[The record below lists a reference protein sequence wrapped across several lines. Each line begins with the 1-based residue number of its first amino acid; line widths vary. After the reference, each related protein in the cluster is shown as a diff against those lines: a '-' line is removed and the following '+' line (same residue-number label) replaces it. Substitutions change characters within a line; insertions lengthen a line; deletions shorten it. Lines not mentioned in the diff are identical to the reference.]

1 VQSHPE
7 LLEAVRIAKD
17 QLAIGLKG
25 MSRAELKEQYNLL
38 VSLEIEY
45 YKNFIKPY
53 YDAIQEIDENEKML
67 SVPTEDS

>member
-1 VQSHPE
+1 MQSHAE

>member
-1 VQSHPE
+1 MQSHIE
-7 LLEAVRIAKD
+7 LLEAVSIAKD
-17 QLAIGLKG
+17 QLAIGLQG

-53 YDAIQEIDENEKML
+53 YDAIQEIDENEKMF

>member
-1 VQSHPE
+1 MQSHIE
-7 LLEAVRIAKD
+7 LLEAVSIAKD

-53 YDAIQEIDENEKML
+53 YDAIQEIDENEKMF

>member
-1 VQSHPE
+1 MQSHTE
-7 LLEAVRIAKD
+7 LLEAVSIAKD

>member
-1 VQSHPE
+1 MQSHAE

-17 QLAIGLKG
+17 QLAIGLKD

>member
-1 VQSHPE
+1 MQSHPE

-25 MSRAELKEQYNLL
+25 MSRGELKEQYNLL

>member
-1 VQSHPE
+1 MQSHIE
-7 LLEAVRIAKD
+7 LLEAVSIAKD
-17 QLAIGLKG
+17 QLAIGLTG

-53 YDAIQEIDENEKML
+53 YDAIQEIDENEKMF

>member
-1 VQSHPE
+1 MQSHAE

-67 SVPTEDS
+67 SVPTEDP